1 MDLNVGLAQSQ
12 RILKQRNMLA
22 VAAMALFGVVVVLM
36 LMSASS
42 DREIVL
48 QPILRSP
55 LTISSGG
62 VSVDYLEMVTRD
74 TALVALNR
82 SPENLQ
88 YWRDSILEIASPRS
102 RGALNRDLMKIVDE
116 QSGSSISQYF
126 TIDTLKVDP
135 KRLVSEVTGTVHTV
149 VGSKEVTAENKRF
162 RFNWEYS
169 GLSLKLMGFGM
180 VSPKE
185 KEEELS

>member
-1 MDLNVGLAQSQ
+1 MDLNIGLAQSQ
-12 RILKQRNMLA
+12 RILKQRNALA
-22 VAAMALFGVVVVLM
+22 VAAMALFGLVVVLM
-36 LMSASS
+36 LMSASAE
-42 DREIVL
+42 REIVL

-62 VSVDYLEMVTRD
+62 VSEEYLELVTRD
-74 TALVALNR
+74 TALIALNR

-88 YWRDSILEIASPRS
+88 YWRESILEIASPRS
-102 RGALNRDLMKIVDE
+102 RGALNRDLMKIVNE

-135 KRLVSEVTGTVHTV
+135 KQLQSEVSGTIHTV
-149 VGSKEVTAENKRF
+149 VGSKEVTAEHKRF

-185 KEEELS
+185 KEELS